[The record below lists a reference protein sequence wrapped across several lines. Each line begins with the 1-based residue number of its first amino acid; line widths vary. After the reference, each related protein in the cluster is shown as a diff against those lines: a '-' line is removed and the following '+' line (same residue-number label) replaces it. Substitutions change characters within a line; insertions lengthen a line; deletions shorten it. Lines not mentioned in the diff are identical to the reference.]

1 MTELNNKNVTLKFN
15 LSETLYK
22 RFYRTIK
29 DRGIKVNDRI
39 RQLIAEDTE
48 KNEIK

>member
-1 MTELNNKNVTLKFN
+1 MTEINNKNVTLKFN

-48 KNEIK
+48 KNEVK

>member
-48 KNEIK
+48 KNEVK